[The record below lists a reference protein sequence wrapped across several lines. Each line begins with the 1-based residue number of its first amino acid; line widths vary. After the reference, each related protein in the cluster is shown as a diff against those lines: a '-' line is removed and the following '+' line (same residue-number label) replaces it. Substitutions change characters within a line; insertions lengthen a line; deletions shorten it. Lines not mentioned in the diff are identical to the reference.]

1 LAEPDQHLGPFAVCA
16 DAQGRVSAASCS
28 KLSRSWSPNARMAYL
43 ENDAARNVRFYERY
57 RFEVVGR
64 DEVLG
69 VECTFTP
76 RKRTDLQSSPL
87 TIDSTVYPE
96 L

>member
-1 LAEPDQHLGPFAVCA
+1 
-16 DAQGRVSAASCS
+16 
-28 KLSRSWSPNARMAYL
+28 MAYL
-43 ENDAARNVRFYERY
+43 KTDTARNVRFYERY
-57 RFEVVGR
+57 GLEVVGR

-69 VECTFTP
+69 IECTFTSREP
-76 RKRTDLQSSPL
+76 TDLQSSPL

>member
-1 LAEPDQHLGPFAVCA
+1 VAE
-16 DAQGRVSAASCS
+16 AQGRGIGSQLLEAFQELVAQREDGLPGDRHSAKRPLQRA
-28 KLSRSWSPNARMAYL
+28 L
-43 ENDAARNVRFYERY
+43 

-69 VECTFTP
+69 IECTFTS
-76 RKRTDLQSSPL
+76 RKPTDLQSSPL
-87 TIDSTVYPE
+87 TINSTVYPE

>member
-1 LAEPDQHLGPFAVCA
+1 
-16 DAQGRVSAASCS
+16 
-28 KLSRSWSPNARMAYL
+28 M
-43 ENDAARNVRFYERY
+43 AARNVCLYERY
-57 RFEVVGR
+57 SLEVVGR

-69 VECTFTP
+69 IECTFTSREP
-76 RKRTDLQSSPL
+76 TDLQSSPL